1 MPAKILPMLPSVA
14 ELLESPPL
22 RGLVDKLNQN
32 AVVAGAKAT
41 LTELR
46 REVRSAAGEAKL
58 PDVRELAERVARRI
72 VEDERASLRPVINA
86 TGVLLGAEL
95 GEAPLSQAALED
107 LLAVGGNYAS
117 VQIDL
122 ATGAASHRADSAER
136 SLCQLTGAEAALVV
150 NNHAAA
156 VLLTLA
162 AVAGGH
168 EAIVARGQVVEID
181 GCRLD
186 TLAATGGVTLR
197 EVGAVNRVDAGDYE
211 SAIRPE
217 TKALLHLHT
226 SEFEIVGHTRASTL
240 EALVGLGR
248 ERGLPVIADL
258 GCGGLVAAP
267 ADSFSRE
274 PAAAERIAAG
284 CEVVVF
290 SGSKLLGG
298 PPCGVIIG
306 TRSRLAQIK
315 QHPLFAVLR
324 VDKLRRAAL
333 AATLRAYEDPEQ
345 LAQTLPL
352 QQLLSTPLDN
362 LQNRAERLA
371 EQLAANSAL
380 RKVTAAQGK
389 AALSEGSFSSS
400 PLPSWQL
407 WLEPA
412 TGGAEELAG
421 TLRSSRPPIIGRI
434 DKGRVVLDLRTV
446 FARQDQEIADA
457 CAKLGAS

>member
-1 MPAKILPMLPSVA
+1 MPAKILPTLPSVA

-72 VEDERASLRPVINA
+72 VEDERASLRPVVNA

-95 GEAPLSQAALED
+95 GEPPLSQAALED

-122 ATGAASHRADSAER
+122 ATGTASRRADSAER
-136 SLCQLTGAEAALVV
+136 ALCQLTGAEAALVV

-156 VLLTLA
+156 LLVTLA
-162 AVAGGH
+162 ALAGGH
-168 EAIVARGQVVEID
+168 EAIVARGQVGETD

-186 TLAATGGVTLR
+186 MLAIAGNVELR
-197 EVGAVNRVDAGDYE
+197 EVGAVNRVVAADYA
-211 SAIRPE
+211 SVICPE

-226 SEFEIVGHTRASTL
+226 SDFEIVGHTQAAAL
-240 EALVGLGR
+240 EALVELGR

-258 GCGGLVAAP
+258 DCGGLVALANNP
-267 ADSFSRE
+267 SRE
-274 PAAAERIAAG
+274 PSAAERIAAG

-298 PPCGVIIG
+298 PQCGLIVG
-306 TRSRLAQIK
+306 TRSLLAQIE
-315 QHPLFAVLR
+315 QHPLFASLR

-345 LAQTLPL
+345 LAQSLPL

-371 EQLAANSAL
+371 EQLAANKAFRS
-380 RKVTAAQGK
+380 VAAAPGE
-389 AALSEGSFSSS
+389 ASLGAGHPSVS

-407 WLEPA
+407 LLEPSA
-412 TGGAEELAG
+412 GGAEELAA
-421 TLRSSRPPIIGRI
+421 TLRTSRPPIIGRI
-434 DKGRVVLDLRTV
+434 GKGRVILDLRTV
-446 FARQDQEIADA
+446 FARQDQEIAEA